1 MTNFVRRPALKIELG
16 LSETSIDCVEF
27 TGSSSSFVLHPSSLI
42 LYPSRMPLIR
52 CPKCGQAYDVPGV
65 VAVKLPDSIA
75 TCHCGEWI
83 SGSKAAVLARLL
95 NPDQI
100 KEVDLQPYRVNA
112 PAEGP
117 QTPSPAQSTPPIK
130 PRSIRIVARGA
141 QASVNSIFT
150 IGEDPLW
157 IGRKG
162 CHIDLA
168 EADLDIRH
176 CSISVRGTELVVRD
190 ADTHMGTYLD
200 GQRITD
206 ATIGEGVHLL
216 RAGAALITVEP
227 TSEKGTLVEPVGLD
241 TSSILADEA
250 TIEALQ
256 AARSTDEG
264 EKRIML
270 VCVGGPLEGQE
281 FEIPPSGLIV
291 GREGHV
297 RVPDEYLS
305 RRHFEVVPDQ
315 EGSIR
320 VRDLGSRNGTFL
332 NTLPAHNTKVQR
344 GDEIRA
350 GVNRFRI
357 EHRALN

>member
-1 MTNFVRRPALKIELG
+1 MKADST
-16 LSETSIDCVEF
+16 
-27 TGSSSSFVLHPSSLI
+27 SSSFILHPSSFI
-42 LYPSRMPLIR
+42 LPPMPLIR

-112 PAEGP
+112 APAPE
-117 QTPSPAQSTPPIK
+117 QSSAPAQSTAPVK

-141 QASVNSIFT
+141 HEPVNSVFT

-168 EADLDIRH
+168 GADLDIRH
-176 CSISVRGTELVVRD
+176 CSISVRGTELVVHD

-206 ATIGEGVHLL
+206 ATIADGVHLL
-216 RAGAALITVEP
+216 RVGTALITIEP
-227 TSEKGTLVEPVGLD
+227 TSENGAMVEPVELN
-241 TSSILADEA
+241 TNEMLADAA
-250 TIEALQ
+250 TIEAMG
-256 AARSTDEG
+256 AIRKSEEG

-281 FEIPPSGLIV
+281 FEIPPTGLIV

-305 RRHFEVVPDQ
+305 RRHFEVVPDE

-350 GVNRFRI
+350 GINRFRI
-357 EHRALN
+357 EHRSLN